1 MLRQMIFKNF
11 IHFKD
16 FQCLS
21 FKDGPYFFI
30 GANSSGK
37 TSTLEIL
44 RRCMSTNINST
55 ISSSYDETQNAYAFC
70 QFDIPRPTKSEIV
83 KNISTICSGVVK
95 TTNKTYL
102 KIAWLGGNCT
112 PSSTLVHV
120 IYYKI
125 EENGELTEKNQK
137 TVNAGNSFGEE
148 TLMKAMKKLLYTKRQ
163 SEQNNL
169 QINKQTNDLLE
180 IILGAIDSM
189 PPITDEDLQVNW
201 TSNVDEFRQKLK
213 EMKFIEYLES
223 TYVATMPMRAIG
235 AIQWT
240 ISKKIIRKEK
250 YKEACERAEII
261 NELMKS
267 DKVDQTKAER
277 IFKFLTGPFEY
288 QFYRKPQNQEVIF
301 VKETHGAEFPLLK
314 TPEGIIE
321 AKQFSLLM
329 AHKVFHTICLEEPDR
344 CMHPQ
349 MVERMRDIFQK
360 ESLHEDKVVIVISHN
375 PFLINSITAETTHV
389 FFRKN
394 EQRATKVSCGI
405 QAIHDINR
413 KITDVDNLKKLIFAA
428 KVLFLEGITDKI
440 IIEGLFDHTF
450 KYSDYDDDVN
460 HDILSHQL
468 VVLGSKT
475 FDDPVKKFC
484 DQTSLSAK
492 WLFDRDK
499 YIIVDK
505 TREEITKF
513 NTHLDDEGDYSYF
526 LNKPVDEFLKETAG
540 FEELSKK
547 LSDKHIFIW
556 KLGDLE
562 DTIID
567 CLHNISPSD
576 QIEIFDESLPELTKN
591 QIKKKISKLPRSKL
605 ATLSRITYNHSEFKR
620 FLHFLKES
628 EDKFVCIY
636 DRAKQ
641 N

>member
-1 MLRQMIFKNF
+1 MIFKNF

-21 FKDGPYFFI
+21 FKDGPHFFI

-37 TSTLEIL
+37 SSTLEIL

-55 ISSSYDETQNAYAFC
+55 ISSSYDETKNAYAFC
-70 QFDIPRPTKSEIV
+70 QFEIPLPTNSEIV
-83 KNISTICSGVVK
+83 ENISTICSGVVK
-95 TTNKTYL
+95 TNNKTYL
-102 KIAWLGGNCT
+102 KIAWLESNCT
-112 PSSTLVHV
+112 PPSTLVHV
-120 IYYKI
+120 IYYKT

-148 TLMKAMKKLLYTKRQ
+148 TLMVAMKKLLDTKRQ
-163 SEQNNL
+163 SDQNN
-169 QINKQTNDLLE
+169 LLE
-180 IILGAIDSM
+180 IILCALDNL
-189 PPITDEDLQVNW
+189 PPITDEDLQANW
-201 TSNVDEFRQKLK
+201 TSNVDEFRKKLK

-240 ISKKIIRKEK
+240 RSKKIIKKEK
-250 YKEACERAEII
+250 NYKEACERAEII

-267 DKVDQTKAER
+267 DKVDQKRADR

-288 QFYRKPQNQEVIF
+288 QFYRKPQNQEEIF
-301 VKETHGAEFPLLK
+301 VKETHAAEFPLLK

-329 AHKVFHTICLEEPDR
+329 AHNVFHTICLEEPDR

-360 ESLHEDKVVIVISHN
+360 DSLHKDKVVIVISHN
-375 PFLINSITAETTHV
+375 PFLINSITAETTQV

-413 KITDVDNLKKLIFAA
+413 NITDVDNLKKLIFAA
-428 KVLFLEGITDKI
+428 KVLCLEGTTDKI

-475 FDDPVKKFC
+475 FDNPVKKFC
-484 DQTSLSAK
+484 DQTSLSVK

-499 YIIVDK
+499 YITVDK
-505 TREEITKF
+505 FRQEITKF
-513 NTHLDDEGDYSYF
+513 NTHLDNEGDYSYF

-556 KLGDLE
+556 KLGELE

-567 CLHNISPSD
+567 CLNNISPDD
-576 QIEIFDESLPELTKN
+576 QIEIFDESLPELTKYK
-591 QIKKKISKLPRSKL
+591 IKKQISKLPRSKL
-605 ATLSRITYNHSEFKR
+605 ANLSRIMYNHSEFQR
-620 FLHFLKES
+620 FLQFLKES
-628 EDKFVCIY
+628 E
-636 DRAKQ
+636 AKQ